1 MVVASLVINAS
12 YLCILMLKCG
22 RMKLGGITDKAFV
35 LCGYSNWKDRSSDKQ
50 GIEYYN
56 LLMSAAQ
63 LGTTGL
69 CYWSTNQ
76 VIS

>member
-1 MVVASLVINAS
+1 MPKI
-12 YLCILMLKCG
+12 I
-22 RMKLGGITDKAFV
+22 MKPGGIIGEA
-35 LCGYSNWKDRSSDKQ
+35 LALGCYSKWKDRSIDKQ

-56 LLMSAAQ
+56 LLTSAAQ

-69 CYWSTNQ
+69 CYWTNQ